1 MVMSAKTERVIIGVA
16 ILALVA
22 SIFILSGCGSTQTK
36 IVYERVEV
44 PKPYREYVENVK
56 PTPDALDLQ
65 TSYMTPDE
73 ARSDP
78 TPALIIVGQDLN
90 LCVSS
95 HELLRRDYEA
105 LRLRCIAPPA
115 PAPSPTDPD

>member
-1 MVMSAKTERVIIGVA
+1 MSAKTERVIIGVA